1 MSRPTANAVAPYR
14 PDIDGLRAL
23 SVGGVILFHADLS
36 AAEGGFI
43 GVDVFFVISGYLIT
57 QWLLLREGVP
67 GAELLREFYVR
78 RVRRILPALLLMLSA
93 STVVALWL
101 LQPADLVRFGKYLA
115 AAAFMA
121 GNLAAMG
128 EGDYFGAA
136 IGFAPLLHLW
146 SIAVEEQFYLVYPL
160 LLLGL
165 RRLPAGG
172 RVRVL
177 AVLAVASFVL
187 CIWGS
192 ANRPVVNFYI
202 GVTRGWE
209 LLLGALA
216 AHHLFDC
223 RLTARFSTLLAA
235 SGLVAIIV
243 AAACFRRDM
252 SLPGAA
258 TLLPVCG
265 TLLVLIAGRS
275 GENGVARI
283 LGWPPLVIT
292 GRASYSLY
300 LWHLPVLVFGAYW
313 MIAAPRGAKLL
324 LLLGLVVP
332 IAFASWWWFEEPL
345 RRRQWLPDN
354 RRFLS
359 AMLIALMIL
368 AALGAALWSSDGL
381 PGRLSAPNRR
391 LLASATLHPQAV
403 QCMTRTLA
411 QIASGDLC
419 RFGSADPQAP
429 RVVLWGDSHA
439 LALLPGLEQVATRDG
454 FALFYAGR
462 SACRPLLAGGEAA
475 QLSRKRHECDGYN
488 VAMREAVQR
497 LRPAHVLLAAFW
509 ALNEPNAMPA
519 VSVRSGLADAL
530 RATSRALRA
539 TGARVCLV
547 RDMPVLVRPVAY
559 GLVMAQRRGIDTRF
573 LESFDDT
580 WLSRDAA
587 TDSALLAAAASE
599 PGVRTANP
607 RAAICGRGNCQIEES
622 GEVLFRDSNHLSV
635 KGALRVAPAL
645 QPCFAEITDMNAPR
659 ASPAD
664 GE

>member
-78 RVRRILPALLLMLSA
+78 RVRRILPALLLMLSG

-381 PGRLSAPNRR
+381 PGRLSAPRAAR
-391 LLASATLHPQAV
+391 A
-403 QCMTRTLA
+403 R
-411 QIASGDLC
+411 
-419 RFGSADPQAP
+419 AP
-429 RVVLWGDSHA
+429 RSAPAAERWRAAHASRRRRHRRRRRPIGSPRPERATAAPPRSAPEADAARAPARPPA
-439 LALLPGLEQVATRDG
+439 LARAAPGHREG
-454 FALFYAGR
+454 
-462 SACRPLLAGGEAA
+462 CRAPRRA
-475 QLSRKRHECDGYN
+475 RRPRRRN
-488 VAMREAVQR
+488 VAIRAGPR
-497 LRPAHVLLAAFW
+497 RSSARP
-509 ALNEPNAMPA
+509 
-519 VSVRSGLADAL
+519 
-530 RATSRALRA
+530 
-539 TGARVCLV
+539 
-547 RDMPVLVRPVAY
+547 
-559 GLVMAQRRGIDTRF
+559 
-573 LESFDDT
+573 
-580 WLSRDAA
+580 
-587 TDSALLAAAASE
+587 
-599 PGVRTANP
+599 
-607 RAAICGRGNCQIEES
+607 
-622 GEVLFRDSNHLSV
+622 
-635 KGALRVAPAL
+635 
-645 QPCFAEITDMNAPR
+645 
-659 ASPAD
+659 
-664 GE
+664 